1 MANAQGMKPSRPEIE
16 RQLDRL
22 LADEVIAS
30 APNSVNVLKYI
41 VEHALDGQQVT
52 EFDLL
57 KGVFKRDVGKVDDS
71 TARVAMGKLRT
82 LLADYYKGD
91 GQYDPI
97 IVSLPV
103 QPGRK
108 TRAGTQ
114 KRTKAAKRIKFN
126 PGEAYTPSF
135 SYNPTSWMAKE
146 LALAH
151 RLLIG
156 GSPSQIQRAQK
167 HLENIYRAEPGN
179 PEGMLGTIEAWGV
192 MLIQGVL
199 GTPHIT
205 LVAGP
210 LQWIDR
216 IEKETGATWRTHG
229 LRALLHFTLGET
241 QKAKKEFDKALEL
254 NRPATIS
261 RGWYTHFLFYTGHE
275 EQALRLLALQAEE
288 HIDDAPTQAVY
299 GTYLMRAHRHEEAE
313 QAFEKS
319 LALDRNCWIAHYGLT
334 QMYRELG
341 DKQKADEHAKRVEEL
356 VEPSE
361 FEYLKPR
368 LSLHPDQRR
377 SR

>member
-1 MANAQGMKPSRPEIE
+1 MANAQGMKPSRHEVE

-30 APNSVNVLKYI
+30 NQNPAKALRYI
-41 VEHALDGQQVT
+41 VGRALGGHKVT
-52 EFDLL
+52 EIDLL
-57 KGVFKRDVGKVDDS
+57 GDVFGKTSFAEDD
-71 TARVAMGKLRT
+71 TRARVTMDRLRT

-91 GQYDPI
+91 GQYDPVI
-97 IVSLPV
+97 ITLPG
-103 QPGRK
+103 PKK
-108 TRAGTQ
+108 TAAG
-114 KRTKAAKRIKFN
+114 KRIKFS

-179 PEGMLGTIEAWGV
+179 PEAMLGTIEAWGV
-192 MLIQGVL
+192 MLMQGIL
-199 GTPHIT
+199 GTPHVT

-210 LQWIDR
+210 LLWIDR
-216 IEKETGATWRTHG
+216 IEEETGATWRTHG

-241 QKAKKEFDKALEL
+241 QKAKEEFDKALEL

-261 RGWYTHFLFYTGHE
+261 RGWYTHFLFFTGHE

-319 LALDRNCWIAHYGLT
+319 LALDRNCWIAHYGLM

-341 DKQKADEHAKRVEEL
+341 DQTKANEHAKRVEEL
-356 VEPSE
+356 VEPAE
-361 FEYLKPR
+361 FEDLK
-368 LSLHPDQRR
+368 RR
-377 SR
+377 VDAPSR